1 MQKGRDGGSTA
12 NGTDD
17 VERGLGGTLET
28 NAAAYMTNVASFTR
42 TFDDELAT
50 VEQRQASLGSRR
62 WVFISLSRCLVV
74 SLARVIACAYPRA
87 HSFVRPFG
95 RSVVRSFGRSVDPQ
109 GEQHV

>member
-62 WVFISLSRCLVV
+62 WVFISLSRCLSR
-74 SLARVIACAYPRA
+74 SLARTLALTR
-87 HSFVRPFG
+87 SFV